1 MIPVNGYQDCPSCQ
15 GRKKLKYTSG
25 ADSARCMNPSCEFS
39 YVGLTDLILKL
50 NPNKQY
56 SDLTQC
62 NYDPRAY
69 MKRSEFLTKV
79 FHYYVSLF
87 EGSPAEDYI
96 ANRSLKL
103 CPNHPIGYCPTDLDL
118 SNYFYKQEL
127 SREKLLKPDGT
138 NLLSN
143 RVIFPITDNAG
154 RIVHLQGRSLNP
166 NAKVKWMST
175 CTTDWVKGIPNYL
188 WNSPIKS
195 KAAVLCEGIA
205 DGYTL
210 LNLDINAVSC
220 FGVNVPLGS
229 MYKAFENCELLVVWM
244 DGDTHPIGH
253 PLEGQYKSWGPMY
266 THLCNLQC
274 ILPNLNIRLVDVE
287 SELDINDL
295 YKEGIL
301 SRAYFQDVVKRSS
314 SITKFYG
321 VKYQNSP
328 NLHAPL
334 IQLAS
339 RVERLKP
346 ELLDSLGMDEKQF
359 SYIKGVCQW
368 YQRQTTTK

>member
-1 MIPVNGYQDCPSCQ
+1 
-15 GRKKLKYTSG
+15 
-25 ADSARCMNPSCEFS
+25 MNPSCEFS

-50 NPNKQY
+50 NPDKRY
-56 SDLTQC
+56 SDLAQC

-69 MKRSEFLTKV
+69 MKRSELLTKV

-118 SNYFYKQEL
+118 TKYFNKQEL

-154 RIVHLQGRSLNP
+154 RITHLQGRSLNP
-166 NAKVKWMST
+166 NATVKWMST

-188 WNSPIKS
+188 WNSPIRS

-274 ILPNLNIRLVDVE
+274 RLPNLNIRLVDVE

-301 SRAYFQDVVKRSS
+301 SKAYFQDVVKKSS